1 MKWIPIFTM
10 CQTTQR
16 KIYEQMR
23 SQMGEEQMND
33 QSAARTVR
41 LILPVSV
48 TGSRLRL
55 CFKTQKSYNTH

>member
-48 TGSRLRL
+48 TG
-55 CFKTQKSYNTH
+55 